1 MKRLEYLTPD
11 EVEAAHQATLQIL
24 FEVGVKLT
32 HPTARDLLTSHGA
45 SLAGNRVLFPPDLVM
60 DCLGKCP
67 PIVRLA
73 GRDPQKAIELG
84 TGEQYAHNTGGVPNC
99 YEAATRQRRPAVR
112 QDNIESTRLA
122 DQLLHCNAVTTTYTP
137 QDVPPVSMQIW
148 ALYDTLANTTKPVL
162 GPGAQTP
169 AELRVI
175 AEMSQIACPDTPLTY
190 HCQAISTIS
199 PLFFPDETVEAIM
212 ETARLGFSY
221 SPLPAPT
228 IGATAPLSLAGALV
242 QQNAEIL
249 AAIVLVGLIHPGL
262 PIVYSGRLG
271 IMDPR
276 SGASAS
282 GNPETGIIS
291 AATVQLGHYYNLPV
305 DVYGLTSDAV
315 LFDFQSGYER
325 MANGLVPYLAGADII
340 SGIGDMESGMAGSL
354 VQMALDNELVAYIR
368 RVKRGFTI
376 DADSL
381 AVDVIRSVA
390 ASEQGNYLAE
400 MHSVRYLRAGE
411 LFVPKLALHQKWA
424 ESEAAGQRD
433 IVNQAQAQA
442 QKLLAEYD
450 APPLD
455 EAQQKGIEALIRAYE
470 NEMGA

>member
-1 MKRLEYLTPD
+1 
-11 EVEAAHQATLQIL
+11 
-24 FEVGVKLT
+24 
-32 HPTARDLLTSHGA
+32 
-45 SLAGNRVLFPPDLVM
+45 
-60 DCLGKCP
+60 
-67 PIVRLA
+67 
-73 GRDPQKAIELG
+73 
-84 TGEQYAHNTGGVPNC
+84 
-99 YEAATRQRRPAVR
+99 
-112 QDNIESTRLA
+112 
-122 DQLLHCNAVTTTYTP
+122 
-137 QDVPPVSMQIW
+137 MQIW

-162 GPGAQTP
+162 GPGAQTS

-175 AEMSQIACPDTPLTY
+175 VEMFQIACPDTPLA
-190 HCQAISTIS
+190 HHSQAISTIS

-249 AAIVLVGLIHPGL
+249 AAIVLIELINPGL

-271 IMDPR
+271 VMDPR

-305 DVYGLTSDAV
+305 DIYGLTSDAV
-315 LFDFQSGYER
+315 LCDFQSGYER

-354 VQMALDNELVAYIR
+354 VQMALDNELVAFIR
-368 RVKRGFTI
+368 RVQRGFAVDT
-376 DADSL
+376 DSL

-424 ESEAAGQRD
+424 ESEATDRRD

-450 APPLD
+450 APPGGSPAKRD
-455 EAQQKGIEALIRAYE
+455 RSADSVV
-470 NEMGA
+470 